1 MNLGVEVREHF
12 SLVHI
17 DGDLTGEDVEKLGA
31 TIDRLIDKGYRH
43 VVLELTGVPQMDAKG
58 VGTLVNHWNH
68 VRFKRGD
75 LRIVGL
81 NGRLAHLFRAMG
93 VDELFGKEKT
103 LAELIKRQVSSA
115 VSA

>member
-1 MNLGVEVREHF
+1 MNIGIEVREHF
-12 SLVHI
+12 SLVHV
-17 DGDLTGEDVEKLGA
+17 DGDLTSEDFERLGTA
-31 TIDRLIDKGYRH
+31 IDRLINKGYRH
-43 VVLELTGVPQMDAKG
+43 VVLEMTGVAEMDAKG

-93 VDELFGKEKT
+93 VDGLFGKART
-103 LAELIKRQVSSA
+103 LAELLEQKASTA

>member
-1 MNLGVEVREHF
+1 MNIGIEVRQHF
-12 SLVHI
+12 SLVHV
-17 DGDLTGEDVEKLGA
+17 DGDLTGADVEKLGA
-31 TIDRLIDKGYRH
+31 AIDRLIDKGYRH
-43 VVLELTGVPQMDAKG
+43 VVLELTGVSEMDAKG

-93 VDELFGKEKT
+93 VEDLFGKERT
-103 LAELIKRQVSSA
+103 LAELMRKETSTA

>member
-1 MNLGVEVREHF
+1 MNIGIEIREHF

-17 DGDLTGEDVEKLGA
+17 DGDLSGEDLDKLGTA
-31 TIDRLIDKGYRH
+31 IDRLMNKGYRN
-43 VVLELTGVPQMDAKG
+43 VVLELTGVAEMDAKG

-93 VDELFGKEKT
+93 VEDLFGKDRT
-103 LAELIKRQVSSA
+103 LAELMKRQNSTAISA
-115 VSA
+115 